1 MLPDRYINHG
11 SQREQVEEA
20 GLSSRHIAATVLS
33 LIGENKDSLHLL
45 KL

>member
-20 GLSSRHIAATVLS
+20 GLSPRHIAASVLS
-33 LIGENKDSLHLL
+33 LIGENKDNLHLL